1 MGCHVGERL
10 QQQRKLRCKIN
21 LQLTFTPNPFAD
33 CLCLQEFLENEEE
46 LAVLDPD
53 TILAKQ
59 VEQLEREKKELQA
72 KLKAQEKKVDHF
84 VRACHQVRA
93 LLIFEVS
100 ISMSFLLLS
109 GRRFVTRMISLWV
122 FLHFCVGHRHTN

>member
-1 MGCHVGERL
+1 M
-10 QQQRKLRCKIN
+10 
-21 LQLTFTPNPFAD
+21 
-33 CLCLQEFLENEEE
+33 ENEEE

-84 VRACHQVRA
+84 VRACHQV
-93 LLIFEVS
+93 
-100 ISMSFLLLS
+100 
-109 GRRFVTRMISLWV
+109 
-122 FLHFCVGHRHTN
+122 

>member
-1 MGCHVGERL
+1 ME
-10 QQQRKLRCKIN
+10 K
-21 LQLTFTPNPFAD
+21 
-33 CLCLQEFLENEEE
+33 EEE

-84 VRACHQVRA
+84 VRACH
-93 LLIFEVS
+93 LVS
-100 ISMSFLLLS
+100 HPFPY
-109 GRRFVTRMISLWV
+109 
-122 FLHFCVGHRHTN
+122 CVDFWSK

>member
-1 MGCHVGERL
+1 MGERL

-21 LQLTFTPNPFAD
+21 LQLTFTRF
-33 CLCLQEFLENEEE
+33 CLQEFLENEEE

-93 LLIFEVS
+93 LLILEVS
-100 ISMSFLLLS
+100 ISMSFL
-109 GRRFVTRMISLWV
+109 
-122 FLHFCVGHRHTN
+122 